1 MGDLKAII
9 FLLVFMFLATTV
21 IALQQNTEV
30 ITDSNTSAGV
40 TYETPDL
47 SIFDLLRTVTDISTG
62 NSIIDGFILFVFGS
76 IVTAL
81 AYRGL
86 RGQ

>member
-1 MGDLKAII
+1 MADLKAIV
-9 FLLVFMFLATTV
+9 FLLVFIFLATTV
-21 IALQQNTEV
+21 IAYQQNTQV
-30 ITDSNTSAGV
+30 IESGNTSAGV

-47 SIFDLLRTVTDISTG
+47 SIFDLLGTVTGIKTG
-62 NSIIDGFILFVFGS
+62 NSIIDGFIYFVFGS

-81 AYRGL
+81 VYRGL

>member
-1 MGDLKAII
+1 MGDLRTII
-9 FLLVFMFLATTV
+9 FLLVFGALATTV
-21 IALQQNTEV
+21 IALQQNTE
-30 ITDSNTSAGV
+30 IIDSGNTSAGV
-40 TYETPDL
+40 TYGTPDL
-47 SIFDLLRTVTDISTG
+47 SIFDLLRVVTDISTG

-81 AYRGL
+81 VYRGL

>member
-9 FLLVFMFLATTV
+9 FLLVFIFLATTV
-21 IALQQNTEV
+21 IALQQNTET
-30 ITDSNTSAGV
+30 ISSGNTSAGI

-47 SIFDLLRTVTDISTG
+47 SIFDLLRTVADISTG
-62 NSIIDGFILFVFGS
+62 NSIIDGFIIFVFGS

-81 AYRGL
+81 VYRGL